1 MTRPGPRLV
10 AVEPPAATPEP
21 PVEPQRGAR
30 TAFWVLAVLVF
41 VCALAAAYQTRQVTE
56 LNREV
61 AGLNGELATAR
72 TQIRAYQGRMVEIRD
87 AVSHLQR
94 QLGEL
99 DELAQRDPLDET
111 SR

>member
-1 MTRPGPRLV
+1 
-10 AVEPPAATPEP
+10 
-21 PVEPQRGAR
+21 
-30 TAFWVLAVLVF
+30 
-41 VCALAAAYQTRQVTE
+41 

-61 AGLNGELATAR
+61 VGLNGELATAR
-72 TQIRAYQGRMVEIRD
+72 TQIQAYQGRMVEIRD
-87 AVSHLQR
+87 AVTHLQR

>member
-1 MTRPGPRLV
+1 MTRPAPRLV
-10 AVEPPAATPEP
+10 AVEPPASTPEP
-21 PVEPQRGAR
+21 AEGPRGGAHK
-30 TAFWVLAVLVF
+30 AFWVLAALVF
-41 VCALAAAYQTRQVTE
+41 VCALTAAFQTRQVAD

-72 TQIRAYQGRMVEIRD
+72 TQIQAYQGRMGEIRD
-87 AVSHLQR
+87 AVTHLQR

-99 DELAQRDPLDET
+99 DDLAQRDPLDEA